1 MDCSELWC
9 LASVDGGEC
18 KEAFDTYDDF
28 EEHFCRKHLD
38 LALFACGA
46 KGCTAQFG
54 TVLQIFRHLAICKR
68 RGKKIKL
75 LQYSD
80 DVLESLTALDR
91 AKLLAMHCSVKRAK
105 QANQLAEING
115 NITAEQ
121 AVESN
126 VQCSFDGMNSSL
138 DDDQIHISIIES
150 PKIYV
155 EDVELGP
162 KERAV
167 TPARQAAWR
176 LKEQM
181 LLEEQQKKNKP
192 PEKVDGDTQKKQ
204 KKLPV
209 KITDKTRISALINDN
224 PKKAKRTSSHL
235 QTMESGVS
243 RNPVLGTMNSNMCFE
258 STKHIVYTERR
269 PKLLLDKNQ
278 DSISTIQKQPRIFES
293 SLPAGPNN
301 PSKIPGLSRL
311 QPSFDVNSSR
321 PPDYSDF
328 LRNPVINPT
337 LHEISLPLPPILAL
351 ESSSVQPSDGRQSN
365 VGNNHTFTKTA
376 LVTQPN
382 SEINKFVQK
391 KHGLQNE
398 VETVEYTGQMDLNV
412 LSLFSKRLKEC
423 KVLDHLEM
431 STTQTKELQQAAR
444 KHSER
449 SEMKSS
455 VRLEGEEITVE
466 LTKFK
471 NNTNLISL
479 SSDKDCGGKE
489 DEKYGETIPVLL
501 NLFSN
506 NGTAEPVMFDP
517 RIMPKSHISDK
528 SRNDRRNSE
537 GKVVQEK
544 KMEIYS
550 GCNNC
555 YDSSG
560 SEKKR

>member
-1 MDCSELWC
+1 
-9 LASVDGGEC
+9 
-18 KEAFDTYDDF
+18 
-28 EEHFCRKHLD
+28 
-38 LALFACGA
+38 
-46 KGCTAQFG
+46 
-54 TVLQIFRHLAICKR
+54 
-68 RGKKIKL
+68 
-75 LQYSD
+75 
-80 DVLESLTALDR
+80 
-91 AKLLAMHCSVKRAK
+91 
-105 QANQLAEING
+105 
-115 NITAEQ
+115 
-121 AVESN
+121 
-126 VQCSFDGMNSSL
+126 
-138 DDDQIHISIIES
+138 
-150 PKIYV
+150 
-155 EDVELGP
+155 
-162 KERAV
+162 
-167 TPARQAAWR
+167 
-176 LKEQM
+176 
-181 LLEEQQKKNKP
+181 
-192 PEKVDGDTQKKQ
+192 
-204 KKLPV
+204 
-209 KITDKTRISALINDN
+209 
-224 PKKAKRTSSHL
+224 
-235 QTMESGVS
+235 MESGVS